1 MAYLP
6 LMGAFFEASLA
17 ILVKKIINKQKVNF
31 MNFIIYIFLS
41 IILVSIPLLFFFWN
55 IKPEALQLNN
65 IILLAIIVITSIF
78 ANFFIFYSLK
88 KEDLTELQPIRLT
101 TPLFTILL
109 VFIFS
114 FFFDIY
120 LSERNYSILFLALIA
135 SLALVFSHF
144 KDDKVKFNKYAI
156 AALIGSFLF
165 ALELTISKSILLY
178 YNPITFYFIRS
189 LWVFILVWVFLH
201 NKLSP
206 IQNKTKIYILIAG
219 IIAVMYRVILYYGF
233 LTLGVIFT
241 TTIFIL
247 APVLTYIFA
256 HIFLKEKIT
265 LRQIISSIIIVACVV
280 LAVIISI

>member
-17 ILVKKIINKQKVNF
+17 VLVKKIINKHKVNF
-31 MNFIIYIFLS
+31 MNFIIYIFLT
-41 IILVSIPLLFFFWN
+41 IVLVSIPLLFFFWD
-55 IKPEALQLNN
+55 IKPEALQPIN
-65 IILLAIIVITSIF
+65 IIILILIVIISIF

-88 KEDLTELQPIRLT
+88 KEDLIALQPIRLS

-114 FFFDIY
+114 FFFEIY
-120 LSERNYSILFLALIA
+120 QAERNYSILALSIIA
-135 SLALVFSHF
+135 SLALIFSHL
-144 KDDKVKFNKYAI
+144 KDDKIMFNKYAI

-165 ALELTISKSILLY
+165 ALELTLSKAILFF

-189 LWVFILVWVFLH
+189 LWVFILVWIFLH
-201 NKLSP
+201 KKLSP
-206 IQNKTKIYILIAG
+206 IHSKTKILILIAG

-265 LRQIISSIIIVACVV
+265 LRQIISSIIIITCVV
-280 LAVIISI
+280 LAVVIGN